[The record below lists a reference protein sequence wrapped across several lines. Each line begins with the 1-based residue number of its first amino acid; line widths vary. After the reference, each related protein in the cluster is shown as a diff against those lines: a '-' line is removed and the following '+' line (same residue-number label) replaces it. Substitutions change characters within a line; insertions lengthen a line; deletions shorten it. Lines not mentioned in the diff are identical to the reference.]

1 MVCLSAV
8 ATLGLGKVGSF
19 VALREQGQCRQWR
32 PLLCLMLVGGAMNFS
47 FYSGSTRS
55 GQQHQKIDLEWVT
68 ADLYGSQKGVTGDDG
83 FNEGQAQYRPLT
95 ERMVLREINTEP
107 PQPKRRK
114 NVLFVMTDDLRPELS
129 VYGRP
134 AITPNF
140 DRLAGM
146 STVFER
152 AYNQDPICN
161 PSRASLLTG
170 RRPDTTQVWLFEADP
185 PLSQTLFR
193 FLR

>member
-1 MVCLSAV
+1 
-8 ATLGLGKVGSF
+8 
-19 VALREQGQCRQWR
+19 
-32 PLLCLMLVGGAMNFS
+32 MLVGGVLNFS
-47 FYSGSTRS
+47 FYSGSIRS
-55 GQQHQKIDLEWVT
+55 GQQHQKMDLEWVT
-68 ADLYGSQKGVTGDDG
+68 ADLYGRQKGDDG
-83 FNEGQAQYRPLT
+83 VNDGQQYKPLT
-95 ERMVLREINTEP
+95 EKMVLRATSTEP
-107 PQPKRRK
+107 PPQRAKRRK

-185 PLSQTLFR
+185 PPTYQTLFR